1 MELNY
6 LDMLVVKGQN
16 AEHSETTDWQESA
29 DEDLERSYLQ
39 TIQINAIDSGDEAE
53 PE

>member
-6 LDMLVVKGQN
+6 LDMLLVKAKNEEQ
-16 AEHSETTDWQESA
+16 SETTDWQESA
-29 DEDLERSYLQ
+29 DEDLESSYLQ
-39 TIQINAIDSGDEAE
+39 TIQINVIDSGDEEE